1 MLARTFNQV
10 RMSMFPKL
18 KSCQPNC
25 SCSFRMKML
34 IAKIP
39 RDIIDETFIKI
50 QIIDHKEEYLECY
63 NSKINKKA
71 D

>member
-1 MLARTFNQV
+1 
-10 RMSMFPKL
+10 
-18 KSCQPNC
+18 
-25 SCSFRMKML
+25 MKML

-50 QIIDHKEEYLECY
+50 QIIVHKEEYIECY
-63 NSKINKKA
+63 NNKINKKA

>member
-1 MLARTFNQV
+1 MLPRTFNKV
-10 RMSMFPKL
+10 RMSMFQKL

-34 IAKIP
+34 LAKNP
-39 RDIIDETFIKI
+39 MDIIDETFIKI

-63 NSKINKKA
+63 NSKINKNN
-71 D
+71 